1 MGTLDFDKM
10 EEMTEKEL
18 TKEQRNRMKSNSN
31 SLDEVVDINGSKV
44 FVEDGE
50 VKVKLNED
58 IERTGYMTVEEAR
71 AIAHAVIDKEYDL
84 P

>member
-1 MGTLDFDKM
+1 M

-18 TKEQRNRMKSNSN
+18 PKEQRNRMKSNSY
-31 SLDEVVDINGSKV
+31 SLDEMVDINGSKV

-71 AIAHAVIDKEYDL
+71 AIAHAVIDKEYQL

>member
-18 TKEQRNRMKSNSN
+18 QEKQRNRMKSNSY

-71 AIAHAVIDKEYDL
+71 AIAHAVIDKEYQL

>member
-1 MGTLDFDKM
+1 METLDFDKM

-18 TKEQRNRMKSNSN
+18 QEKQRNRMKSNSN

-71 AIAHAVIDKEYDL
+71 AIAHAVIDKEYQL